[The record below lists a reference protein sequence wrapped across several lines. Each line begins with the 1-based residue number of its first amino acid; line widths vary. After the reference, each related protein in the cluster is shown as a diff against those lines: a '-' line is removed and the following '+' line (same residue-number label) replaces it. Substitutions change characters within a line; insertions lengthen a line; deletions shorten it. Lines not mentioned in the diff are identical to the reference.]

1 MLGDELLVL
10 DHGFEVRDGGGAL
23 DRVGGGGAGGC
34 YDDLHFGKGVG
45 DNSVARNLNRDEGR
59 GEQKKNRTQNVSLHP
74 PLARH
79 NSQPALEQE
88 TTPTGPTDN
97 TTRRDNYSEPAAFHQ
112 PKQQQQQHSLSTRS
126 RQQVMNERRGGK
138 GGEGEGAG
146 GLAFVLNKGYF
157 TPKAV

>member
-1 MLGDELLVL
+1 
-10 DHGFEVRDGGGAL
+10 
-23 DRVGGGGAGGC
+23 
-34 YDDLHFGKGVG
+34 VG

-112 PKQQQQQHSLSTRS
+112 PQTAAATTLTLDEEQTASYERKEGRE
-126 RQQVMNERRGGK
+126 RGRGRRGCGS
-138 GGEGEGAG
+138 
-146 GLAFVLNKGYF
+146 GLRSK
-157 TPKAV
+157 

>member
-59 GEQKKNRTQNVSLHP
+59 GEQEEPNTERQSASAPRT
-74 PLARH
+74 
-79 NSQPALEQE
+79 
-88 TTPTGPTDN
+88 T
-97 TTRRDNYSEPAAFHQ
+97 
-112 PKQQQQQHSLSTRS
+112 
-126 RQQVMNERRGGK
+126 
-138 GGEGEGAG
+138 
-146 GLAFVLNKGYF
+146 
-157 TPKAV
+157 